1 MISLEIQNILGY
13 LLNTS
18 ARFIKR
24 KMDKELETYNIT
36 TSQWAILKLLDS
48 KKQLTQAQIADA
60 LLGDRS
66 TAGTVIFKLIEK
78 EYVEKNLASDDRRS
92 YVVRLTPKAKGII
105 ENIEKKA
112 EDLSTLALKGLGEDE
127 INVLFRS
134 LKKIISNLS
143 EGE

>member
-1 MISLEIQNILGY
+1 MEIENILGY

-24 KMDKELETYNIT
+24 KMDRELEIYNIT

-48 KKQLTQAQIADA
+48 KNELTQAQIADA

-78 EYVEKNLASDDRRS
+78 EYVEKNLDSIDRRS
-92 YVVRLTPKAKGII
+92 YIVRLTPKARGII
-105 ENIEKKA
+105 KDIEKKT
-112 EDLSTLALKGLGEDE
+112 EDISALALNGLAECD
-127 INVLFRS
+127 INILFQS
-134 LKKIISNLS
+134 LKKIITNLS
-143 EGE
+143 KEE